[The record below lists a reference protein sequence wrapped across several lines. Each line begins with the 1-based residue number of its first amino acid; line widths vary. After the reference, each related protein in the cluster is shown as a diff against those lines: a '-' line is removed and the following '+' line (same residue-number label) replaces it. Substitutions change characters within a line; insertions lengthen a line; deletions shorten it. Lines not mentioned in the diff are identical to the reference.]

1 MFGRGG
7 LYPYTHEHIV
17 HELSQGRDSRVDGCP
32 TLPSHPL
39 HLLRTVYSALNS
51 DDSLSEGT
59 LQEGP
64 EGPSDG
70 ASDAQLS

>member
-1 MFGRGG
+1 MSHSP
-7 LYPYTHEHIV
+7 LP
-17 HELSQGRDSRVDGCP
+17 P
-32 TLPSHPL
+32 TTSA
-39 HLLRTVYSALNS
+39 TVFSAPNN

>member
-1 MFGRGG
+1 VFGRGG

-17 HELSQGRDSRVDGCP
+17 HELSQGTDSRVDGCLHSPLPP
-32 TLPSHPL
+32 TTPATVFSAPS
-39 HLLRTVYSALNS
+39 S